1 MQLHVVILTLK
12 FVYSGD
18 GNQMLSKGIFALL
31 AFLTVQHYNNHNLC
45 ESDFAVGWS
54 NIGLGYRAVCR
65 GTCNCYV
72 LGLGDIFSVVHCT
85 VFLMFFLFL
94 STVKGPLLT

>member
-31 AFLTVQHYNNHNLC
+31 AFLTVQHYNNHNYNNQLQQ
-45 ESDFAVGWS
+45 SSTIVGACV
-54 NIGLGYRAVCR
+54 GLLHFTHVSFG
-65 GTCNCYV
+65 G
-72 LGLGDIFSVVHCT
+72 
-85 VFLMFFLFL
+85 FLP
-94 STVKGPLLT
+94 SPLLGRASFHLSLIDIELNDY